1 MNNFIVTRG
10 LGGNTLITQGY
21 INAVAKEVIRIANS
35 VRRLRRG
42 SNSSSSS
49 SSTVSQIIVSARL
62 LQANDIDITSSS
74 FKSVLVEYNKHKA
87 TRVRLL
93 EATVNE
99 KQSDI
104 VISVVRV
111 VRRRIRGKT

>member
-10 LGGNTLITQGY
+10 LGSNTLVAQGY
-21 INAVAKEVIRIANS
+21 VNAVAKEVVKIANS

-42 SNSSSSS
+42 SSSSSS
-49 SSTVSQIIVSARL
+49 SNSVSQIIVSARL
-62 LQANDIDITSSS
+62 LQANDIDMTASR
-74 FKSVLVEYNKHKA
+74 FKSASVEFDRNQA

-93 EATVNE
+93 EADVNT
-99 KQSDI
+99 KRSDI
-104 VISVVRV
+104 VISVIR